1 MADCIRSV
9 ARKVLG
15 ETKGKRMID
24 KDGWWWSE
32 SIREVLR
39 EKKNAFKEWQ
49 SVEDQNESIK
59 ESKRGA
65 YKECKKRAK
74 KEVAICRAEAHD
86 KLYRSLESP
95 EGQKRLFQI
104 ARARER
110 NGRDVSHVKCIKD
123 DSGRIL
129 TDDESIKKRW
139 KEYFEKLMNEEN
151 EWNGMLEN
159 PPVNMG
165 LVREISVEEVKMAV
179 RNMKN
184 GKAVGPDGIPVE
196 VWKLL
201 RADGWKWLSLFFGKL
216 LQEEQ
221 IPEEWCSSILVP
233 IFKNKGD
240 VQNCSSYRGIKLMS
254 HTMKVWERIIE
265 RRMREECEITQNQFG
280 FMPGRGTTDAI
291 FALRQLCEKYKRV
304 HKDLHMVFVDLE
316 KAYDR
321 VPREVLWWALK
332 MKGMPGKYVRLVR
345 AMYRASRTCVR
356 SAAGTTGSIDVAVG
370 LHQGSALS
378 PYLFLLI
385 MDALTSDLQDE
396 APWCMLFA
404 DDIVLVGEEGIEVQS
419 RLTGWQRRLE
429 SVGLKI
435 SRSKTEYLCCDFGGL
450 SSPVPMSLDGAIL
463 PICSDVKYLGSFI
476 QGDGG
481 IDRAIQDD
489 TADLH
494 GVSQPVVSRTCK
506 KVAEILSRKS
516 REFIKMPTTLNEQQE
531 TIRKFRSIANFP
543 TVIGAIDCTH
553 IRVKKVNADG
563 GQLYI
568 NRKGFSSI
576 NVQVVCDADLKIMDI
591 VTRWRGSVHDSRIF
605 RECRLKQRFEA
616 GAFSGIL
623 LGDSG
628 YPCTP
633 YLFTPLLNP
642 TTPQEE
648 RYNRSHIRTRNTV
661 ERCFGLW
668 KQRFRCLLRGMF
680 GDIETAKKTIVACAV
695 LHNMA
700 IDMREDVFSGERDSI
715 EQYSSEPIVQRYIAP
730 SIRGNIRR
738 RQFIETHFQ

>member
-1 MADCIRSV
+1 MGDMEGMSVNECWKEMADCIRSV

-159 PPVNMG
+159 PPANMG

-370 LHQGSALS
+370 LHQGSAQS
-378 PYLFLLI
+378 TYLFLLI

-435 SRSKTEYLCCDFGGL
+435 SRSKTEYLYCDFGGL

-463 PICSDVKYLGSFI
+463 PICSDVKYLGSLI

-481 IDRAIQDD
+481 IDRAVQHRINAGWMKWRQV
-489 TADLH
+489 TATTCDPRMPIRLKGKIYKSIIRPVVMYGSECWAVKKKDENRLH
-494 GVSQPVVSRTCK
+494 ANEMRMLRWMCGVTRMDKIRNEYIRGSLKVAPVVEKVRGSRLAWFGHVMRRNKSHVTKRVLNMNVEGHTGRGRPNKRWIDCVKSDMRMKGVS
-506 KVAEILSRKS
+506 
-516 REFIKMPTTLNEQQE
+516 M
-531 TIRKFRSIANFP
+531 
-543 TVIGAIDCTH
+543 
-553 IRVKKVNADG
+553 
-563 GQLYI
+563 
-568 NRKGFSSI
+568 
-576 NVQVVCDADLKIMDI
+576 
-591 VTRWRGSVHDSRIF
+591 
-605 RECRLKQRFEA
+605 
-616 GAFSGIL
+616 
-623 LGDSG
+623 
-628 YPCTP
+628 
-633 YLFTPLLNP
+633 
-642 TTPQEE
+642 
-648 RYNRSHIRTRNTV
+648 
-661 ERCFGLW
+661 
-668 KQRFRCLLRGMF
+668 
-680 GDIETAKKTIVACAV
+680 
-695 LHNMA
+695 
-700 IDMREDVFSGERDSI
+700 
-715 EQYSSEPIVQRYIAP
+715 
-730 SIRGNIRR
+730 
-738 RQFIETHFQ
+738 

>member
-1 MADCIRSV
+1 
-9 ARKVLG
+9 
-15 ETKGKRMID
+15 
-24 KDGWWWSE
+24 
-32 SIREVLR
+32 
-39 EKKNAFKEWQ
+39 
-49 SVEDQNESIK
+49 
-59 ESKRGA
+59 
-65 YKECKKRAK
+65 
-74 KEVAICRAEAHD
+74 
-86 KLYRSLESP
+86 
-95 EGQKRLFQI
+95 
-104 ARARER
+104 
-110 NGRDVSHVKCIKD
+110 
-123 DSGRIL
+123 
-129 TDDESIKKRW
+129 
-139 KEYFEKLMNEEN
+139 
-151 EWNGMLEN
+151 
-159 PPVNMG
+159 
-165 LVREISVEEVKMAV
+165 MAV

-345 AMYRASRTCVR
+345 AMYRTSRTCVR

-463 PICSDVKYLGSFI
+463 PICSDVKYLGSLI

-481 IDRAIQDD
+481 IDRAVQHRINAGWMKWRQKFLVVISAAFALVS
-489 TADLH
+489 AD
-494 GVSQPVVSRTCK
+494 VSQIVRNDESQAPILKSDY
-506 KVAEILSRKS
+506 EINPEGS
-516 REFIKMPTTLNEQQE
+516 FQYAYE
-531 TIRKFRSIANFP
+531 TGNGISAQAQG
-543 TVIGAIDCTH
+543 TV
-553 IRVKKVNADG
+553 
-563 GQLYI
+563 
-568 NRKGFSSI
+568 
-576 NVQVVCDADLKIMDI
+576 
-591 VTRWRGSVHDSRIF
+591 
-605 RECRLKQRFEA
+605 
-616 GAFSGIL
+616 
-623 LGDSG
+623 
-628 YPCTP
+628 
-633 YLFTPLLNP
+633 LNP
-642 TTPQEE
+642 NTDAASLEIQGAA
-648 RYNRSHIRTRNTV
+648 RYTSPEGEPVELTYVANEKGYQPSGSHIPQPQPIP
-661 ERCFGLW
+661 ELI
-668 KQRFRCLLRGMF
+668 LRSL
-680 GDIETAKKTIVACAV
+680 E
-695 LHNMA
+695 
-700 IDMREDVFSGERDSI
+700 
-715 EQYSSEPIVQRYIAP
+715 YIAAHP
-730 SIRGNIRR
+730 PPPAPAEYVRKPLN
-738 RQFIETHFQ
+738 

>member
-32 SIREVLR
+32 SIGEVLR

-110 NGRDVSHVKCIKD
+110 NGRDVSH
-123 DSGRIL
+123 
-129 TDDESIKKRW
+129 
-139 KEYFEKLMNEEN
+139 
-151 EWNGMLEN
+151 
-159 PPVNMG
+159 
-165 LVREISVEEVKMAV
+165 
-179 RNMKN
+179 
-184 GKAVGPDGIPVE
+184 
-196 VWKLL
+196 
-201 RADGWKWLSLFFGKL
+201 
-216 LQEEQ
+216 EEQ

-254 HTMKVWERIIE
+254 HTMKVWERVIE

-321 VPREVLWWALK
+321 VPREVVWWALK

-463 PICSDVKYLGSFI
+463 PICSDVKYLGSLI

-481 IDRAIQDD
+481 IDRAVQHRI
-489 TADLH
+489 
-494 GVSQPVVSRTCK
+494 
-506 KVAEILSRKS
+506 
-516 REFIKMPTTLNEQQE
+516 
-531 TIRKFRSIANFP
+531 
-543 TVIGAIDCTH
+543 
-553 IRVKKVNADG
+553 NAG
-563 GQLYI
+563 WM
-568 NRKGFSSI
+568 K
-576 NVQVVCDADLKIMDI
+576 
-591 VTRWRGSVHDSRIF
+591 W
-605 RECRLKQRFEA
+605 
-616 GAFSGIL
+616 
-623 LGDSG
+623 
-628 YPCTP
+628 
-633 YLFTPLLNP
+633 
-642 TTPQEE
+642 
-648 RYNRSHIRTRNTV
+648 
-661 ERCFGLW
+661 
-668 KQRFRCLLRGMF
+668 
-680 GDIETAKKTIVACAV
+680 
-695 LHNMA
+695 
-700 IDMREDVFSGERDSI
+700 
-715 EQYSSEPIVQRYIAP
+715 
-730 SIRGNIRR
+730 
-738 RQFIETHFQ
+738 